1 MSKGRL
7 VVISAPSGAGKT
19 TIRKRLQQGSAEW
32 RFSVSATTRPRRSS
46 EVDGEDYHFRS
57 DAAFDADLAGGKFIE
72 WEWVHGQRYGTLRSS
87 LETAL
92 AAGRTLL
99 LDVDVKGAV
108 NIMRSYPGQC
118 LGIFIDPP
126 DMETLAE
133 RLKARGSDDP
143 QRIALRLERLPEEL
157 AYKPQFDYI
166 VVNDDLDRA
175 VDRIKN
181 IIRETA

>member
-19 TIRKRLQQGSAEW
+19 TIRKRLQQGSVEW
-32 RFSVSATTRPRRSS
+32 RFSVSATTRPWRQT
-46 EVDGEDYHFRS
+46 EVDGEDYHFLS
-57 DAAFDADLAGGKFIE
+57 DAEFDDRQARDQFIE
-72 WEWVHGQRYGTLRSS
+72 WEWVHGYRYGTLRTD

-108 NIMRSYPGQC
+108 NIMRSYPGQS

-126 DMETLAE
+126 DMETLTE

-143 QRIALRLERLPEEL
+143 QRIAKRLERLPEEL

-175 VDRIKN
+175 VDRIRN
-181 IIRETA
+181 IIRETT

>member
-19 TIRKRLQQGSAEW
+19 TIIRRLQQDGAQW
-32 RFSVSATTRPRRSS
+32 RFSVSATTRPRRSA
-46 EVDGEDYHFRS
+46 EVDGEDYQFLS
-57 DAAFDADLAGGKFIE
+57 DAQFDADLAGGKFIE
-72 WEWVHGQRYGTLRSS
+72 WEWVHGHRYGTLRSS

-92 AAGRTLL
+92 AAERTLL

-126 DMETLAE
+126 DVETLTE
-133 RLKARGSDDP
+133 RLRDRGSDDP
-143 QRIALRLERLPEEL
+143 QRITKRLERLPEEL
-157 AYKPQFDYI
+157 AYKPQFDYV
-166 VVNDDLDRA
+166 VVNDDLDQA
-175 VDRIKN
+175 VDRIRN